1 MKIAVL
7 LLLFLVFAFFLE
19 YLIFDCLKSAVKI
32 VRLQLFIL
40 GFQCSW
46 AIKGLGFS
54 NTCYSVKLCK

>member
-7 LLLFLVFAFFLE
+7 LLLFLVFAVFLE

-40 GFQCSW
+40 GFQ
-46 AIKGLGFS
+46 
-54 NTCYSVKLCK
+54 